1 MNQKKNC
8 KRRKL
13 EHWQVISLYLV
24 IYDVIAVNA
33 AYFLGLWFRF
43 DCTYSAIPGEYLSAY
58 LKFTPWYTIFSVF
71 VFWILRLYNSVWR
84 FASYSELIRVG
95 ISTVITFL
103 FQTVGITLAIQ
114 QMPMSYYLFGT
125 IIQFCLIVGI
135 RFSYRFVLLERTRR
149 QKEEEGPLH
158 RIMLIGAGQAGQII
172 LRDIERAKEPKGK
185 VCCIIDD
192 NPNKWGRYMES
203 VPIVGG
209 RDEILVNAKK
219 YKIDQ
224 ILLAIPSASAAEKRD
239 ILNISHV
246 QSVK

>member
-1 MNQKKNC
+1 M
-8 KRRKL
+8 
-13 EHWQVISLYLV
+13 
-24 IYDVIAVNA
+24 
-33 AYFLGLWFRF
+33 
-43 DCTYSAIPGEYLSAY
+43 
-58 LKFTPWYTIFSVF
+58 
-71 VFWILRLYNSVWR
+71 
-84 FASYSELIRVG
+84 
-95 ISTVITFL
+95 ITFL
-103 FQTVGITLAIQ
+103 FQAVGITLAIQ

-172 LRDIERAKEPKGK
+172 LRDIECAKEPKGK

-239 ILNISHV
+239 ILNIC
-246 QSVK
+246 KETNAR